1 MKNYLN
7 RIWINAVKA
16 GLKIIDKEKKNKIL
30 KDYVSLLTKYNDK
43 ILKENLKDLKIA
55 KQKKLDINL
64 INRLELNDK
73 KIEGIRKSVLEII
86 KLKDPVNRV
95 VSKWSR
101 PNKLKV
107 KKVTIPIG
115 VIGVIYESRPNVT
128 SDVSS
133 LCFKSGNS
141 VILKGGSEAFNS
153 NKIISNLFRKA
164 LKKNK
169 VDVNFVQF
177 IEKKNRKVVDFL
189 LSKMES
195 YIDVIIPR
203 GGKNLVKK
211 VKKYSN
217 IPTIGHLEGL
227 CHTFVDENV
236 NHKMASKIILNAKLR
251 NPGICGATETLLV
264 HRKLSSEKINL
275 IINDLLKNN
284 CEIYADD
291 TIRKISPKKIHK
303 ATPKDWSTEYL
314 SLKISVKKVN
324 NVEDAVEHINK
335 YGTSHTEAIIS
346 NNKKNTKY
354 FFENV
359 KSSILIH
366 NSSTQFADG
375 AELGFGGEVGIST
388 NKLPP
393 RGPVGLNQ
401 LVSYKYEVIGNG
413 QIRS

>member
-1 MKNYLN
+1 MKKYFNK
-7 RIWINAVKA
+7 IGINAVKA
-16 GLKIIDKEKKNKIL
+16 GSKIISKDKKNKIL
-30 KDYVSLLTKYNDK
+30 KDYIRLLTKYNSK
-43 ILKENLKDLKIA
+43 ILKEDLKDLKIA

-64 INRLELNDK
+64 LNRLELNDK
-73 KIEGIRKSVLEII
+73 KIESIKRSVSEII

-95 VSKWSR
+95 ISKWSR
-101 PNKLKV
+101 PNKLKI

-141 VILKGGSEAFNS
+141 VILKGGSEAFYS
-153 NKIISNLFRKA
+153 NKMISSLFRKA

-169 VDVNFVQF
+169 VDINFVQF

-189 LSKMES
+189 LSKMEP

-211 VKKYSN
+211 VKDYSN
-217 IPTIGHLEGL
+217 VPTIGHLEGL
-227 CHTFVDENV
+227 CHTFVDEGI
-236 NHKMASKIILNAKLR
+236 NHKMASRIVLNAKLR
-251 NPGICGATETLLV
+251 NPGICGATETLLI
-264 HRKLSSEKINL
+264 HKKLPINKVNF
-275 IINDLLKNN
+275 IIKDLLKNN
-284 CEIYADD
+284 CEIYADE
-291 TIRKISPKKIHK
+291 TIRKIAPKKIRK
-303 ATPKDWSTEYL
+303 ATLKDWSTEYL
-314 SLKISVKKVN
+314 SLKISVKKVK

-335 YGTSHTEAIIS
+335 YGTLHTEAIIS
-346 NNKKNTKY
+346 NNKKNIKY
-354 FFENV
+354 FFQNV

-401 LVSYKYEVIGNG
+401 LVSYKYEVMGNG